1 MTKTQ
6 RQDRAISRLNKN
18 IRDTGP
24 DRKNKGGL
32 MKSVH
37 TDMRKSGLFR

>member
-6 RQDRAISRLNKN
+6 RQDRAISRLNRD

-32 MKSVH
+32 MKAMH
-37 TDMRKSGLFR
+37 KDMRKSGLFR